1 MGIIWRTRW
10 QKLIGLSKRQLATPT
25 ALMRCSSKLGQS
37 EPRLVSEDQPPPGR
51 IGSALASAGTVGTR
65 LWDFVSR
72 LATLTK
78 EQERHSRQLEQLT
91 EQLFALAK
99 DVQRMAGRAEGLEKR
114 LDDKD
119 KMVEAII
126 ALKIS
131 EGIEKL
137 RSELKKAE

>member
-1 MGIIWRTRW
+1 
-10 QKLIGLSKRQLATPT
+10 
-25 ALMRCSSKLGQS
+25 MRCSSKLGPF
-37 EPRLVSEDQPPPGR
+37 EPRRLSEEQEPKQPPGR

-65 LWDFVSR
+65 VSDFVSR

-78 EQERHSRQLEQLT
+78 EQERHSRQLEQIT

-99 DVQRMAGRAEGLEKR
+99 DVQRMAGRAEGIEKR

-126 ALKIS
+126 ALKVL
-131 EGIEKL
+131 EAIEKL
-137 RSELKKAE
+137 RSELK

>member
-1 MGIIWRTRW
+1 
-10 QKLIGLSKRQLATPT
+10 
-25 ALMRCSSKLGQS
+25 
-37 EPRLVSEDQPPPGR
+37 VSEDQEPKHPPGKV
-51 IGSALASAGTVGTR
+51 GSALAAAGTVGTR

-99 DVQRMAGRAEGLEKR
+99 DVQRMAGRAEGIEKR

-119 KMVEAII
+119 KMIEAII
-126 ALKIS
+126 ALRIN
-131 EGIEKL
+131 EAIEKL
-137 RSELKKAE
+137 RNELK